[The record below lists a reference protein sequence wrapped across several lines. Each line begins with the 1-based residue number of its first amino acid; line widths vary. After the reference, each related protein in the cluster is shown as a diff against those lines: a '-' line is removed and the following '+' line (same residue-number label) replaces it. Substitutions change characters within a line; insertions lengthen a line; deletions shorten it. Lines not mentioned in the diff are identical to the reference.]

1 VTAGQGDNH
10 PSSRWPAAQSRTL
23 LAMASLE
30 EVRARL
36 VEEGYSNIGEDTKP
50 NGQTMLWVPEID
62 AVINVW
68 ETGTCTVQGNESVK
82 MQQVLGV
89 LVGKGKG
96 NRRHVARPIP
106 TASSGTPSAAP
117 AGSRK
122 VFVVYG
128 HDGTAKDQ
136 LTAMLQKWGLEPL
149 VLDDLPSGGNT
160 IIEKLEHYQKD
171 VEWGVVLLTP
181 DDIGHPALK
190 PADAKPRAR
199 QNVVLEMGMLLG
211 KLGRSR
217 VTILYKDD
225 GDDLELPSDINGY
238 VYLPFKGHV
247 RDANQALAKEMSD
260 AGFFEVPVGRL

>member
-1 VTAGQGDNH
+1 MTAGQGDNH

-106 TASSGTPSAAP
+106 TASSASTVSDRMPLEPSASRYVRASKGN
-117 AGSRK
+117 AGTSFGR
-122 VFVVYG
+122 
-128 HDGTAKDQ
+128 TIA
-136 LTAMLQKWGLEPL
+136 
-149 VLDDLPSGGNT
+149 SNNT
-160 IIEKLEHYQKD
+160 
-171 VEWGVVLLTP
+171 
-181 DDIGHPALK
+181 
-190 PADAKPRAR
+190 
-199 QNVVLEMGMLLG
+199 
-211 KLGRSR
+211 
-217 VTILYKDD
+217 
-225 GDDLELPSDINGY
+225 
-238 VYLPFKGHV
+238 
-247 RDANQALAKEMSD
+247 
-260 AGFFEVPVGRL
+260 